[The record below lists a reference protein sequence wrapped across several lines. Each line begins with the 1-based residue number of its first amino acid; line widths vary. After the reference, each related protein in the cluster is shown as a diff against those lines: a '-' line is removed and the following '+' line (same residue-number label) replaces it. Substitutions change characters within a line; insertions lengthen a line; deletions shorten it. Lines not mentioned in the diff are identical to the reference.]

1 MSANLLQYIIPY
13 TNIQNAPSI
22 SDLDLYYGSYM
33 SYSLNNKMEIIQQ
46 EKLTIPVIFEYKIP
60 RITEYF
66 ENPRIYYQVLG
77 NKEGM

>member
-1 MSANLLQYIIPY
+1 MKLLDDC
-13 TNIQNAPSI
+13 T
-22 SDLDLYYGSYM
+22 
-33 SYSLNNKMEIIQQ
+33 KV
-46 EKLTIPVIFEYKIP
+46 IPVILEYKIP